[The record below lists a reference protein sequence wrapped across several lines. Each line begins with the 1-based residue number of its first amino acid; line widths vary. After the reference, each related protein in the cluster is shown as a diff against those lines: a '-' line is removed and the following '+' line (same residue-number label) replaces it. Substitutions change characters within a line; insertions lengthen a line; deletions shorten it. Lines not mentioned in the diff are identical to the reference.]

1 MLIIKQN
8 TVYEFYL
15 FIENWDF
22 FSSLRLMWS
31 AFFLIKKYGI
41 IG

>member
-22 FSSLRLMWS
+22 FSALVIAVGLFLNEKL
-31 AFFLIKKYGI
+31 AF
-41 IG
+41 